1 MPFEL
6 ITETRGAKIRVIGVG
21 GAGGNAVNN
30 MIAARMRGV
39 DFIAANTD
47 VQALDISTA
56 GVKIQ
61 LGERATKGLGAGA
74 NPEVGRTA
82 AIESADAIKDAL
94 AGADMVFITAGMG
107 GGTGTG
113 GAPVVAQIAR
123 ELGALTVGVVT
134 RPFHFEGKRRRRQ
147 AEEGLGLLKAVVDT
161 LITIPNDRLL
171 GLAPRNASFL
181 EMLKRAD
188 DVLLCAV
195 KGISDLIMVPGLINL
210 DFADVRTVMGE
221 MGVALMGTGSAS
233 GENRAVE
240 AARKA
245 VSSPLLEDISIEG
258 ARGLL
263 INITCPPDIT
273 IDEVQQASSLI
284 QEEAHED
291 ANIIWGTVLDESI
304 GDEVRVTVIATG
316 IGRAEEEAARP
327 SLQSVLAKPYAAPKP
342 AAAPPSRPAPEA
354 ASPGPAPLG
363 VFSRPKPAGPQ
374 QPERTEILRA
384 RLQPPENDQRPRV
397 HRGLID
403 DEMADDL
410 DYPTFLRKQAD

>member
-1 MPFEL
+1 MAFEL
-6 ITETRGAKIRVIGVG
+6 IAENRGAKIRVIGIG
-21 GAGGNAVNN
+21 GAGGNAINN

-47 VQALDISTA
+47 LQALDTSAAPT
-56 GVKIQ
+56 KIQ
-61 LGERATKGLGAGA
+61 LGERITKGLGAGA
-74 NPEVGRTA
+74 NPEVGRQA
-82 AIESADAIKDAL
+82 ALESADGL
-94 AGADMVFITAGMG
+94 REVLSGADMIFVTAGLG

-123 ELGALTVGVVT
+123 EHGALTVGVVT
-134 RPFHFEGKRRRRQ
+134 KPFHFEGKRRRRQ
-147 AEEGLGLLKAVVDT
+147 AEEGLAQLKATVDT

-221 MGVALMGTGSAS
+221 MGVALMGTGAAT

-263 INITCPPDIT
+263 INITCPSDVT
-273 IDEVQQASSLI
+273 IDEVQQASTLV
-284 QEEAHED
+284 QEEAHEE
-291 ANIIWGTVLDESI
+291 ANIIWGTVLDDTI

-316 IGRAEEEAARP
+316 IGRTEDE
-327 SLQSVLAKPYAAPKP
+327 VLPRIQPPKP
-342 AAAPPSRPAPEA
+342 LAEPVPGTRTIPSRLGPEERQRPPAKW
-354 ASPGPAPLG
+354 PAEG
-363 VFSRPKPAGPQ
+363 EG
-374 QPERTEILRA
+374 LRE
-384 RLQPPENDQRPRV
+384 RLQAPENDHRPRV
-397 HRGLID
+397 HRGFVD
-403 DEMADDL
+403 DELADDL